1 MFILLA
7 GKHAEAEL
15 IETSDRM
22 SSMVA
27 QNSALSAGR
36 RKLETDF
43 EQVKTELEE
52 AIAEAKNADERAKKA
67 TFDVI
72 A

>member
-1 MFILLA
+1 
-7 GKHAEAEL
+7 
-15 IETSDRM
+15 
-22 SSMVA
+22 MVA